1 MAQAAILITEEE
13 LDQRV
18 KDQVE
23 RGLASIRHMLEKK
36 AEADIYDSKEQTR
49 TRLGVSMPTLDDAVK
64 RGEINAY
71 RFGGRVL
78 FKRSEVDAALKQIKS
93 DKFYNG
99 KA

>member
-1 MAQAAILITEEE
+1 MAQAALLITDEEFSK
-13 LDQRV
+13 RV
-18 KDQVE
+18 KEEVD
-23 RGLASIRHMLEKK
+23 RGLESIRQLLEKK
-36 AEADIYDSKEQTR
+36 TEAEVYDSKEQTR
-49 TRLGVSMPTLDDAVK
+49 IRLGVSMPTLDDAVK